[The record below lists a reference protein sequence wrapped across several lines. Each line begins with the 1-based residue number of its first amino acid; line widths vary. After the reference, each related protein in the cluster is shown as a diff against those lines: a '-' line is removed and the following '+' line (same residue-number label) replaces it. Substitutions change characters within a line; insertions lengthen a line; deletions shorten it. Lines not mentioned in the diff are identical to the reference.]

1 MFFVYVTIA
10 DLIEDLTFNRKH
22 YDQNRI
28 KNLHILNNF
37 LKFKLIQLN
46 TAVDLEAI
54 PLPI

>member
-46 TAVDLEAI
+46 TDVDLEAI
-54 PLPI
+54 YI